1 MEEKADAIA
10 TGQTDNTQVN
20 KKHLK
25 TYFSLKN
32 SEF

>member
-20 KKHLK
+20 KHLK